1 MMASEALGFCGE
13 QRVHTVPGQTAI
25 EDTAMPDP
33 LHTDLLLLRQRIESL
48 YDAYPDDEEFQN
60 GLNFA
65 VSGIE
70 QALGAAGGEP
80 DDGLHPGDGID
91 TLNGIES
98 SLAEMHI
105 RLEARGDEDNDDPAQ
120 HARLA
125 MIDHLLQQACA
136 LLAD

>member
-1 MMASEALGFCGE
+1 MRSPA
-13 QRVHTVPGQTAI
+13 TPAI
-25 EDTAMPDP
+25 EDTAMHDA
-33 LHTDLLLLRQRIESL
+33 LHTDLLLVRQRIESL
-48 YDAYPDDEEFQN
+48 YAAYPDDEDYQN

-80 DDGLHPGDGID
+80 DDALQAGDRLD
-91 TLNGIES
+91 SLNGIES

-125 MIDHLLQQACA
+125 MIEHLLQQACA
-136 LLAD
+136 LLAS

>member
-1 MMASEALGFCGE
+1 MTFAALGFCAE
-13 QRVHTVPGQTAI
+13 QRVHAVPGQTAI
-25 EDTAMPDP
+25 EDTAMHDA
-33 LHTDLLLLRQRIESL
+33 LHTDLLLVRQRIESL

-80 DDGLHPGDGID
+80 DAVLHPGDD
-91 TLNGIES
+91 LDGIES
-98 SLAEMHI
+98 LLAEMHI
-105 RLEARGDEDNDDPAQ
+105 RLETRSEEVNDDPAQ

-125 MIDHLLQQACA
+125 MIEHLLQQACA
-136 LLAD
+136 LLVG

>member
-1 MMASEALGFCGE
+1 MTFAALGFCAE
-13 QRVHTVPGQTAI
+13 QRVHAVPGQTAI
-25 EDTAMPDP
+25 EDTAMHDA
-33 LHTDLLLLRQRIESL
+33 LHTDLLLVRQRIESL

-80 DDGLHPGDGID
+80 DAAPHAGDHLD
-91 TLNGIES
+91 GIES
-98 SLAEMHI
+98 LLAEMHI
-105 RLEARGDEDNDDPAQ
+105 RLETRSEEANNDPAQ

-125 MIDHLLQQACA
+125 MIEHLLQQACA
-136 LLAD
+136 LLVG

>member
-1 MMASEALGFCGE
+1 MTFAALGFCAE
-13 QRVHTVPGQTAI
+13 QRVHAVPGQTAI
-25 EDTAMPDP
+25 EDTAMHDA
-33 LHTDLLLLRQRIESL
+33 LHTDLLLVRQRIESL

-80 DDGLHPGDGID
+80 DAAPHAGDHLD
-91 TLNGIES
+91 GIES
-98 SLAEMHI
+98 LLAEMHI
-105 RLEARGDEDNDDPAQ
+105 RLETRSEEVNDDPAQ

-125 MIDHLLQQACA
+125 MIEHLLQQACA
-136 LLAD
+136 LLVG

>member
-1 MMASEALGFCGE
+1 MHAPL
-13 QRVHTVPGQTAI
+13 HI
-25 EDTAMPDP
+25 DP
-33 LHTDLLLLRQRIESL
+33 LHTDLLLIRQRIESL
-48 YDAYPDDEEFQN
+48 YAAYPDDEDFQN

-80 DDGLHPGDGID
+80 DATLPAGDSLDGID
-91 TLNGIES
+91 S

-105 RLEARGDEDNDDPAQ
+105 RLDTRSDEQNEDPAQ

-125 MIDHLLQQACA
+125 MVDHLLQQACA
-136 LLAD
+136 LLVG

>member
-1 MMASEALGFCGE
+1 MTFAALGFCAE
-13 QRVHTVPGQTAI
+13 QRVHAVPCQTAI
-25 EDTAMPDP
+25 EDTAMHDA
-33 LHTDLLLLRQRIESL
+33 LHTDLLLVRQRIESL

-80 DDGLHPGDGID
+80 DAAPHAGDHLD
-91 TLNGIES
+91 GIES
-98 SLAEMHI
+98 LLAEMHI
-105 RLEARGDEDNDDPAQ
+105 RLETRSEEANNDPAQ

-125 MIDHLLQQACA
+125 MIEHLLQQACA
-136 LLAD
+136 LLVG

>member
-1 MMASEALGFCGE
+1 MTFAALGFCAE
-13 QRVHTVPGQTAI
+13 QRVHAVPGQTAI
-25 EDTAMPDP
+25 EDTAMHDA

-80 DDGLHPGDGID
+80 DDALHAGDSLD
-91 TLNGIES
+91 SLNSIES
-98 SLAEMHI
+98 ALAEMHI
-105 RLEARGDEDNDDPAQ
+105 RLEARGDDDNDDPAQ

-125 MIDHLLQQACA
+125 MVDHLLQQACA
-136 LLAD
+136 LLAG

>member
-1 MMASEALGFCGE
+1 M
-13 QRVHTVPGQTAI
+13 H
-25 EDTAMPDP
+25 DP

-120 HARLA
+120 NARLA

>member
-1 MMASEALGFCGE
+1 MHDA
-13 QRVHTVPGQTAI
+13 
-25 EDTAMPDP
+25 
-33 LHTDLLLLRQRIESL
+33 LHTDLLLVRQRIESL

-80 DDGLHPGDGID
+80 DDGLHHGDGHD

-105 RLEARGDEDNDDPAQ
+105 RLEARGDEDSDNPAQ

-136 LLAD
+136 LLAG

>member
-1 MMASEALGFCGE
+1 MHDA
-13 QRVHTVPGQTAI
+13 
-25 EDTAMPDP
+25 

-80 DDGLHPGDGID
+80 DDALQAGDSLD
-91 TLNGIES
+91 SLNGIES

-105 RLEARGDEDNDDPAQ
+105 RLETRSDENNDDPAR

-125 MIDHLLQQACA
+125 MVDHLLQQACA
-136 LLAD
+136 LLVSA

>member
-1 MMASEALGFCGE
+1 MTFAALGFCAE
-13 QRVHTVPGQTAI
+13 QRVHAVPGQTAI
-25 EDTAMPDP
+25 EDTAMHDA
-33 LHTDLLLLRQRIESL
+33 LHTDLLLVRQRIESL

-80 DDGLHPGDGID
+80 DAVLNPGDHLD
-91 TLNGIES
+91 GIES
-98 SLAEMHI
+98 LLAEMHI
-105 RLEARGDEDNDDPAQ
+105 RLETRSEEVNDDPAQ

-125 MIDHLLQQACA
+125 MIEHLLQQACA
-136 LLAD
+136 LLVG

>member
-1 MMASEALGFCGE
+1 MRSPA
-13 QRVHTVPGQTAI
+13 TQTI
-25 EDTAMPDP
+25 ENTAMNDRMHIDTLDIDP
-33 LHTDLLLLRQRIESL
+33 LHTDLLLVRQRIESL

-80 DDGLHPGDGID
+80 DAAPHAGDHLD
-91 TLNGIES
+91 GIES
-98 SLAEMHI
+98 LLAEMHI
-105 RLEARGDEDNDDPAQ
+105 RIETRSDEDNDDPAR

-125 MIDHLLQQACA
+125 MVDHLLQQACA
-136 LLAD
+136 LLVSA

>member
-1 MMASEALGFCGE
+1 MHAPL
-13 QRVHTVPGQTAI
+13 HI
-25 EDTAMPDP
+25 DP
-33 LHTDLLLLRQRIESL
+33 LHIDLLLIRQRIESL
-48 YDAYPDDEEFQN
+48 YAAYPDDEEFQN

-80 DDGLHPGDGID
+80 DAAVPAGDSLDGID
-91 TLNGIES
+91 S

-105 RLEARGDEDNDDPAQ
+105 RLDTRRDEQNDDPAR

-125 MIDHLLQQACA
+125 MVDHLLQQACA
-136 LLAD
+136 LLVG

>member
-1 MMASEALGFCGE
+1 MHDA
-13 QRVHTVPGQTAI
+13 
-25 EDTAMPDP
+25 
-33 LHTDLLLLRQRIESL
+33 LHTDLLLVRQRIESL
-48 YDAYPDDEEFQN
+48 YAAYPDDEDFQN

-80 DDGLHPGDGID
+80 DDALQAGDRLD
-91 TLNGIES
+91 SLNGIES

-105 RLEARGDEDNDDPAQ
+105 RLETRGDEANDDPAQ

-125 MIDHLLQQACA
+125 MIEHLLQQACA
-136 LLAD
+136 LLASA

>member
-1 MMASEALGFCGE
+1 MHDAL
-13 QRVHTVPGQTAI
+13 PI
-25 EDTAMPDP
+25 DP
-33 LHTDLLLLRQRIESL
+33 LHTDLLLVRQRIESL

-80 DDGLHPGDGID
+80 DAVLHHGDGLDA
-91 TLNGIES
+91 LNGIES

-105 RLEARGDEDNDDPAQ
+105 RLEARGDEDNDDPARR
-120 HARLA
+120 ARLA

>member
-1 MMASEALGFCGE
+1 MHDA
-13 QRVHTVPGQTAI
+13 
-25 EDTAMPDP
+25 
-33 LHTDLLLLRQRIESL
+33 LHTDLLLVRQRIESL

-80 DDGLHPGDGID
+80 DDALQAGDSLD
-91 TLNGIES
+91 SLNGIES

-105 RLEARGDEDNDDPAQ
+105 RLEARGDDDNDDPAQ

-125 MIDHLLQQACA
+125 MVDHLLQQACA
-136 LLAD
+136 LLAG

>member
-1 MMASEALGFCGE
+1 MTFAALGFCAE
-13 QRVHTVPGQTAI
+13 QRVHAVPGQTAI
-25 EDTAMPDP
+25 EDTAMHDA
-33 LHTDLLLLRQRIESL
+33 LHTDLLLVRQRIESL

-80 DDGLHPGDGID
+80 DAVLHPGDHLD
-91 TLNGIES
+91 GIES
-98 SLAEMHI
+98 LLAEMHI
-105 RLEARGDEDNDDPAQ
+105 RLETRSDEDNDDPAE

-125 MIDHLLQQACA
+125 MIEHLLQQACA
-136 LLAD
+136 LLVG

>member
-1 MMASEALGFCGE
+1 MTFAALGFCAE
-13 QRVHTVPGQTAI
+13 QRVHAVPGQTAI
-25 EDTAMPDP
+25 EDIAMHDA
-33 LHTDLLLLRQRIESL
+33 LHTDLLLVRQRIESL

-80 DDGLHPGDGID
+80 DAVLHPGDHLD
-91 TLNGIES
+91 GIES
-98 SLAEMHI
+98 LLAEMHI
-105 RLEARGDEDNDDPAQ
+105 RLETRSEEVNDDPAQ

-125 MIDHLLQQACA
+125 MIEHLLQQACA
-136 LLAD
+136 LLVG

>member
-1 MMASEALGFCGE
+1 MHAAL
-13 QRVHTVPGQTAI
+13 HI
-25 EDTAMPDP
+25 DP
-33 LHTDLLLLRQRIESL
+33 LHTDLLLIRQRIESL
-48 YDAYPDDEEFQN
+48 YAAYPDDEDFQN

-80 DDGLHPGDGID
+80 DATLPAGDSLDGID
-91 TLNGIES
+91 S

-105 RLEARGDEDNDDPAQ
+105 RLDTRSDEQNDDPAQ

-125 MIDHLLQQACA
+125 MVDHLLQQACA
-136 LLAD
+136 LLVG

>member
-1 MMASEALGFCGE
+1 MTFAALGFCAE
-13 QRVHTVPGQTAI
+13 QRVHAVPGQTAI
-25 EDTAMPDP
+25 EDTAMHDA
-33 LHTDLLLLRQRIESL
+33 LHTDLLLVRQRIESL

-80 DDGLHPGDGID
+80 DAVLHPGDHLD
-91 TLNGIES
+91 GIES
-98 SLAEMHI
+98 LLAEMHI
-105 RLEARGDEDNDDPAQ
+105 RLETRSEEVNDDPAQ

-125 MIDHLLQQACA
+125 MIEHLLQQACA
-136 LLAD
+136 LLVG

>member
-1 MMASEALGFCGE
+1 MHDA
-13 QRVHTVPGQTAI
+13 
-25 EDTAMPDP
+25 
-33 LHTDLLLLRQRIESL
+33 LHTDLLLVRQRIESL

-70 QALGAAGGEP
+70 QALGATGGEP
-80 DDGLHPGDGID
+80 DDALHPGDHI
-91 TLNGIES
+91 NGIES
-98 SLAEMHI
+98 LLAEMHI

-136 LLAD
+136 LLAG